1 MKTIN
6 DLIWD
11 PNLDPKDGNSE
22 NPDRPVEITPFVA
35 LPICSACSTG
45 GCGIAGGGNFI
56 IWC

>member
-45 GCGIAGGGNFI
+45 GCGIAGSVK
-56 IWC
+56 